1 MSIELL
7 RDTLAWSAAL
17 NMGILLW
24 WFLVMALAH
33 DWVYRWHSRF
43 IKISV
48 EQFNAIHYA
57 GMTFFK
63 ACLFSF
69 FIVPYLALR
78 IMT

>member
-1 MSIELL
+1 MTIELL
-7 RDTLAWSAAL
+7 RGTLAWSAVL

-24 WFLVMALAH
+24 WFIFMTLAH

-63 ACLFSF
+63 ICIFVF

-78 IMT
+78 IMA